1 MSEPDAIEYQERLRR
16 MLRQAFAEV
25 PCPNTFKEAGDCGP
39 LLHDVSLELRR
50 NFYNYEPEEI
60 HYLLPFILEDMM
72 DTRTGDDIE
81 TDDAERL
88 VLQLDPF
95 WLDEPGV
102 RKVKLEQ
109 FANFRPQ
116 QRLAICEWLRFARL
130 WNDLKR
136 FTDWVDAAIEYW
148 CLKPVHN
155 PESQNG
161 PKELLR

>member
-1 MSEPDAIEYQERLRR
+1 MSEPDVLESQERVRR

-25 PCPNTFKEAGDCGP
+25 PCPSTFKEADDCGP
-39 LLHDVSLELRR
+39 LSHDVSLELRR
-50 NFYNYEPEEI
+50 DFYNYEFEEI
-60 HYLLPFILEDMM
+60 HYLLPMILEDMM

-95 WLDEPGV
+95 WLDEAGV

-109 FANFRPQ
+109 FANFTPEQ
-116 QRLAICEWLRFARL
+116 AQAVCEWLRFARA

-136 FTDWVDAAIEYW
+136 FTDWVDAAIRYW
-148 CLKPVHN
+148 CPTPSDNIEGSHG
-155 PESQNG
+155 S
-161 PKELLR
+161 R

>member
-1 MSEPDAIEYQERLRR
+1 MNEPDALEYQERVRT

-25 PCPNTFKEAGDCGP
+25 PCPSTFKDAGDCGP

-50 NFYNYEPEEI
+50 DFYNYEPEEI
-60 HYLLPFILEDMM
+60 HYLLPMILEDMM

-95 WLDEPGV
+95 WLDEAGV

-109 FANFRPQ
+109 FANFTPQ
-116 QRLAICEWLRFARL
+116 QRQAICEWLRFARI

-136 FTDWVDAAIEYW
+136 FTDWVDAAIRYW
-148 CLKPVHN
+148 CHN
-155 PESQNG
+155 ATDNAESPHG
-161 PKELLR
+161 SIR